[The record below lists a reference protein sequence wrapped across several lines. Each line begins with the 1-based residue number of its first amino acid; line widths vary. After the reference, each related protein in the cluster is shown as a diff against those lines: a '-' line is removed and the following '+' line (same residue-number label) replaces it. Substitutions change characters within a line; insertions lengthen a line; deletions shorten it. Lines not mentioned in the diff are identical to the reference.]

1 MMRIALRLAYMGTQ
15 CSGFQIQPDVP
26 TVETYLFEALSALGI
41 MDDPKRAA
49 YARASRTDAGVHA
62 LGQVV
67 AFNTPHPERA
77 LPKAINAY
85 LPPFIWCW
93 ARAIVSPEFNP
104 RYDAK
109 ERVYEYILYNEGY
122 DIRAIRRACRML
134 EGEHDFANFASVEDD
149 NGSTIRRI
157 NQIKVRL
164 DGEFVHL
171 TIAANSFLRTMV
183 RRLITALKIVGE
195 GIKDEE
201 WIAQLLSP
209 ESYRESIEPAPPFGL
224 VLKTIAYE
232 GIEWENDEYAISR
245 TNRALMENLV
255 MFGTMARVMR
265 IMQDME

>member
-1 MMRIALRLAYMGTQ
+1 MMRIALRVAYMGTQ
-15 CSGFQIQPDVP
+15 CCGFQIQPDVP
-26 TVETYLFEALSALGI
+26 TVETHLFEAFSALGI
-41 MDDPKRAA
+41 MDEPKSAG
-49 YARASRTDAGVHA
+49 YVRASRTDAGVHA

-67 AFNTPHPERA
+67 AFNTSYPERA

-134 EGEHDFANFASVEDD
+134 EGEHDFANFASVEDEND
-149 NGSTIRRI
+149 STIRRI
-157 NQIKVRL
+157 NQISVRL

-171 TIAANSFLRTMV
+171 TISANSFLRTMV
-183 RRLITALKIVGE
+183 RRIVTALKTVGE

-201 WIAQLLSP
+201 WIAQLLNP
-209 ESYRESIEPAPPFGL
+209 EIYRESLEPAPPHGL
-224 VLKTIAYE
+224 VLKMIAYD
-232 GIEWENDEYAISR
+232 GVEWEKDEYAISKA
-245 TNRALMENLV
+245 NSALMEKLV